1 MLSGWTF
8 KYTPNHLKIL
18 NQQLYLWPIIHHLIY
33 NGFLLSINSY
43 YLKSLFKHEFE
54 DLDL

>member
-1 MLSGWTF
+1 MLSGYTF

-33 NGFLLSINSY
+33 NGFLLSVNSY
-43 YLKSLFKHEFE
+43 LLP
-54 DLDL
+54 